1 MHVIPFELSPTKND
15 ADFERITAPPL
26 RILSIDGGGLKGAM
40 PAAFLATIEEQ
51 TGQRIID
58 HFDLIV
64 GTSTGGI
71 IALGLGLG
79 LSASEILHFYQEKGP
94 GIFGQTPGTTWH
106 RRLFKHYFRKVKQLV
121 KNKHDPASL
130 RTALEEVF
138 QDRRLGESQT
148 RLVIPAWHSVRRTP
162 YLFKTAH
169 HQRLEVDY
177 KEKVVDVAL
186 ATAAAP
192 TYLPT
197 HQIESGVMLT
207 DGGVWA
213 NNPTGVAA
221 VEAAG
226 VLNWKMSDVRML
238 SLGCT
243 DEYFVVDPDA
253 GFISMGI
260 TGGIELMFQGQS
272 FGALSTAK
280 LLLGGG
286 TESLERLLR
295 VDVTVP
301 KGFAAMDDASRI
313 KELSGLGRSE
323 ARERLPQIRRE
334 FITMKRQPFH
344 AFHQLGGES
353 PQ

>member
-1 MHVIPFELSPTKND
+1 MKS
-15 ADFERITAPPL
+15 ITEDLAVTPPL

-51 TGQRIID
+51 TKQRIVD

-79 LSASEILHFYQEKGP
+79 ISAEDILKFYQEKGP
-94 GIFGQTPGTTWH
+94 GIFGQHSNLPWYSVTFSRWFRTA
-106 RRLFKHYFRKVKQLV
+106 RQFFKS
-121 KNKHDPASL
+121 KHKPACL
-130 RTALEEVF
+130 RAALEEVF
-138 QDRRLGESQT
+138 QDRLLGESQT

-169 HQRLEVDY
+169 HPRLEIDF

-192 TYLPT
+192 TYLPA
-197 HQIESGVMLT
+197 HQIEGGVMLT

-221 VEAAG
+221 VEAVG
-226 VLNWKMSDVRML
+226 VLNWEMSNVRIL

-253 GFISMGI
+253 GFSSMGI
-260 TGGIELMFQGQS
+260 KGGIELMFQGQS

-286 TESLERLLR
+286 AEALERIHR

-301 KGFAAMDDASRI
+301 KGFASMDDTGRI
-313 KELSGLGRSE
+313 HEMAGLGRSE
-323 ARERLPQIRRE
+323 ARERLPQIRKE
-334 FITMKRQPFH
+334 FITVNRQPFQP
-344 AFHQLGGES
+344 FHWLEMENSQ
-353 PQ
+353 